1 MDSIEKMILQG
12 GYINNNSLHRRYIM
26 TQMLRHLENFDDYF
40 IHHKP
45 YDYTWSTTLNEL
57 RMQCNCNSKEQKLRF
72 KLFGKNTVIDMLKGY
87 KDQMMK
93 TYNNKF
99 DQTRINKTIENAKKS
114 TNSVQ
119 LYRVVDEFMKRN
131 TTKIKC
137 VKSNAW
143 IASFKSIGAYYTMD
157 SLIKLYDCTCIRLD
171 EDIRQMSTD
180 EALSWLDNWSSK
192 PTELFDVML
201 DFLNINKLNIDKL
214 LCYS

>member
-1 MDSIEKMILQG
+1 
-12 GYINNNSLHRRYIM
+12 
-26 TQMLRHLENFDDYF
+26 
-40 IHHKP
+40 
-45 YDYTWSTTLNEL
+45 
-57 RMQCNCNSKEQKLRF
+57 
-72 KLFGKNTVIDMLKGY
+72 
-87 KDQMMK
+87 MMK

-119 LYRVVDEFMKRN
+119 LYRVVNEFMKRN

-143 IASFKSIGAYYTMD
+143 IASFKSIGAYYTMN

-171 EDIRQMSTD
+171 EDIRQISTD
-180 EALSWLDNWSSK
+180 EALLWLDNWSSK

-201 DFLNINKLNIDKL
+201 DFLNINKMNIDKL